1 MTCIARV
8 GQGCGSAAAVA
19 ARRPIPAMALHKARC
34 TVICTSL
41 DLPEHTAA
49 TRSSERTYLALCPL
63 QYGVEELEPLFLQI
77 AQHVFGDGW
86 KGLSNQDVEAERRQR
101 SALERLA
108 ARHLLL
114 QGLRSC
120 VLPRDD
126 AETDALERDSGRL
139 GRGQKAD
146 GFVVGPG
153 RRIIR
158 LPPRPPPGARRRGGG
173 PRGRPRRAR
182 AATRA

>member
-77 AQHVFGDGW
+77 AQHVLGDGW
-86 KGLSNQDVEAERRQR
+86 KGLSNQDVEALQQQMAAAIR
-101 SALERLA
+101 SRAPCCAPSVA
-108 ARHLLL
+108 A
-114 QGLRSC
+114 
-120 VLPRDD
+120 
-126 AETDALERDSGRL
+126 
-139 GRGQKAD
+139 
-146 GFVVGPG
+146 GP
-153 RRIIR
+153 
-158 LPPRPPPGARRRGGG
+158 
-173 PRGRPRRAR
+173 
-182 AATRA
+182 